1 MEDITEADYR
11 HTKRFCKHV
20 IIKNVG
26 EYHGF
31 YVQSD
36 TLLVVHA
43 FKKFRNMY
51 LKIYELDCKRF
62 LSAPDWHNK

>member
-20 IIKNVG
+20 VIKNVG

-36 TLLVVHA
+36 TLLVVDA
-43 FKKFRNMY
+43 FKKFRNMC
-51 LKIYELDCKRF
+51 LKIY
-62 LSAPDWHNK
+62 